1 MSKGWRFAVVVLLA
15 VAVVGAVTLKEHKSK
30 GRGAPTE
37 NRVAATVDVAP
48 DTASPVESDK
58 AEPAETSLPLVAGKP
73 EDKPKS
79 DSAAAAKPP
88 MEQADQ
94 AKPANLPKI
103 AQKPA
108 APARPTVAPQPP
120 PKPTSLPKLVD
131 LGAKKC
137 IPCKMMA
144 PILEELKKEYKGKLV
159 VEFVDVWENPKAA
172 QEYGINS
179 IPTQVFYDQQGK
191 EFFRHVGFYSK
202 EDILAKFTEHG
213 IELAKGDS
221 E

>member
-1 MSKGWRFAVVVLLA
+1 MSKAWRIAVVVLLA
-15 VAVVGAVTLKEHKSK
+15 VAVVGAVTLKAHKSK
-30 GRGAPTE
+30 GGGAPTE
-37 NRVAATVDVAP
+37 NRVDATVDVAP

-58 AEPAETSLPLVAGKP
+58 AEPAETSLPLVAAKP

-88 MEQADQ
+88 MEKADQ
-94 AKPANLPKI
+94 AKPANVSKS
-103 AQKPA
+103 AQKPV
-108 APARPTVAPQPP
+108 APAKPTVAPQPP

-159 VEFVDVWENPKAA
+159 VEFIDVWENQQAA
-172 QEYGINS
+172 QRYGINS

-191 EFFRHVGFYSK
+191 EFFRHIGFMAK
-202 EDILAKFTEHG
+202 EDILKTFEDHG
-213 IELAKGDS
+213 IDLAD
-221 E
+221 